1 MARNTLQLGST
12 GKDVREL
19 QQYLNN
25 NGANLDVDGIFGQK
39 TLSAVNE
46 VQRKNGLTVD
56 GIVGDKTWM
65 ALTGSP
71 TSGGIT
77 APPAATPTATTAPIE
92 APTAKPLPTAP
103 TYDTTTWGETDA
115 GKEASDKYQ
124 AAQDAV
130 DNHGDFQYGNQAQ
143 LDAIMQSILNRD
155 QFSYNFNEYAFYQ
168 QYKDKYTKQ
177 GKMAMADVMGQAAAM
192 TGGYGSSYAATAGSQ
207 AYQASLENLNDVI
220 PELYQMAYD
229 RYNQEGQDLM
239 NQFGLL
245 QSDRDRAYGEHTD
258 KYNQLMDALG
268 IARGDYYDGANLFQ
282 TEQSNKNNIAGK
294 TFDDAMSIWEA
305 ENTNSW
311 NEAEWNRDQTW
322 RDEDIE
328 HRDEREKVEDER
340 WEKEFNAAYSSN
352 STGGSGGS
360 GSGGSGSSGSK
371 PTGNSG
377 SGNGGSNKTSTAP
390 QSVIDKAKGYTTE
403 KGQADYLA
411 NEVNKGTITEDQ
423 AIDILNQHG
432 VTDLV
437 NRTWEVVD
445 DGGINW
451 FGVGID
457 ANAKVS
463 DGTKTYTLAELR
475 KQLQKT
481 MSYDEA
487 TKWIKQLQK
496 KLGI

>member
-12 GKDVREL
+12 GADVREL

-71 TSGGIT
+71 TSGGT
-77 APPAATPTATTAPIE
+77 TTPPATPTDTSSPIAAPTDTSSPIA

-115 GKEASDKYQ
+115 GKAASDKYQ

-155 QFSYNFNEYAFYQ
+155 QFSYNFNEDAFYQ
-168 QYKDKYTKQ
+168 QYKDKYIQQ
-177 GKMAMADVMGQAAAM
+177 GKMAMADTMGQAAAM
-192 TGGYGSSYAATAGSQ
+192 TGGYGNSYAATAGNQ
-207 AYQASLENLNDVI
+207 AYQASLQNLNDVI

-229 RYNQEGQDLM
+229 RYQQEGQDLY
-239 NQFGLL
+239 NQYGLL
-245 QSDRDRAYGEHTD
+245 QSDYERAYGEHTD
-258 KYNQLMDALG
+258 EYNQLMDALG

-282 TEQSNKNNIAGK
+282 TEQANKNNIAGK
-294 TFDDAMSIWEA
+294 TFDDAMAIWDA
-305 ENTNSW
+305 ENTNAW

-322 RDEDIE
+322 RDEDVE

-352 STGGSGGS
+352 STGGSGS
-360 GSGGSGSSGSK
+360 SGGSGNDSSDLDHVASM
-371 PTGNSG
+371 S
-377 SGNGGSNKTSTAP
+377 SAELVSTL
-390 QSVIDKAKGYTTE
+390 QEYFDKKDDRGLAAFLDDCEAVGRLTPE
-403 KGQADYLA
+403 QADAYYA
-411 NEVNKGTITEDQ
+411 QYKQQEKEP
-423 AIDILNQHG
+423 
-432 VTDLV
+432 
-437 NRTWEVVD
+437 
-445 DGGINW
+445 
-451 FGVGID
+451 
-457 ANAKVS
+457 
-463 DGTKTYTLAELR
+463 TKPPRDRPRNYVHVEN
-475 KQLQKT
+475 
-481 MSYDEA
+481 
-487 TKWIKQLQK
+487 
-496 KLGI
+496 

>member
-1 MARNTLQLGST
+1 MARTQVQYGSK
-12 GKDVREL
+12 GADVEEL
-19 QQYLNN
+19 QKSLNSK
-25 NGANLDVDGIFGQK
+25 GYTLDVDGIFGDK
-39 TLSAVNE
+39 TQSAVKDY
-46 VQRKNGLTVD
+46 QQKNGLSVD
-56 GIVGDKTWM
+56 GIVGVNTWSSLLGDT
-65 ALTGSP
+65 ASP
-71 TSGGIT
+71 T
-77 APPAATPTATTAPIE
+77 TTSAPIA

-115 GKEASDKYQ
+115 GKAASDKYQ

-130 DNHGDFQYGNQAQ
+130 NNHGDFQYGNQAQ

-155 QFSYNFNEYAFYQ
+155 KFSYNFNEDAFYQ

-294 TFDDAMSIWEA
+294 TFDDAMAIWDA
-305 ENTNSW
+305 ENTNAW

-328 HRDEREKVEDER
+328 HRDERENVEDER
-340 WEKEFNAAYSSN
+340 WEKEFNAATNPS
-352 STGGSGGS
+352 GGSSGGSSGGGS
-360 GSGGSGSSGSK
+360 GSGGSGGSGNK

-377 SGNGGSNKTSTAP
+377 SGNTSGNNKVLDEIR
-390 QSVIDKAKGYTTE
+390 QKAATFTDND
-403 KGQADYLA
+403 ALDDYLTKQKNA
-411 NEVNKGTITEDQ
+411 GK
-423 AIDILNQHG
+423 IDETQMGELYLEYEIPSIQ
-432 VTDLV
+432 
-437 NRTWEVVD
+437 NRNWTAGKS
-445 DGGINW
+445 GGINW
-451 FGVGID
+451 LGGID
-457 ANAKVS
+457 NNATVKDQFGNEYRLDKLV
-463 DGTKTYTLAELR
+463 DALVAEG
-475 KQLQKT
+475 
-481 MSYDEA
+481 MSKSEA
-487 TKWIKQLQK
+487 KNYVK
-496 KLGI
+496 KLQAQLGL